1 MYNDQDTFFGDIT
14 QSLGMSGW
22 DGDPNRD
29 LLEAQYLDDSLPA
42 GAHRGATHRRY
53 GFCEENPLL
62 AMPMLIA
69 IFAAIISTF

>member
-22 DGDPNRD
+22 DSDPNRD

-53 GFCEENPLL
+53 GFCEEYPLL